1 MMDDNEAEKRRQRG
15 FKPNVQMNGK
25 RKGARSFIMT
35 PEGAFI
41 QKDGKLHTLADAVDL
56 FCSEVAHDPASWNAN
71 MKGYQYLVSHTD
83 TADREDVRRA
93 LGWLEMALAQRQRDA
108 AVAACKYLAAIPP
121 MLLAA
126 DYGRVMAIFNSRIVG
141 MVWAL
146 TPDLDMKPLPPRI
159 PRFGQEAGFGLIRA
173 VPEFY
178 AMLAMLGPEMEE
190 IVTQLVEEALA
201 YKVSLPP
208 QLVSLAR
215 SGPAARG

>member
-1 MMDDNEAEKRRQRG
+1 MDDNEAEKRKQRG
-15 FKPNVQMNGK
+15 FRPNVDFAGK
-25 RKGARSFIMT
+25 REGARSFIMT

-41 QKDGKLHTLADAVDL
+41 HKDGKLHVLADAVDL
-56 FCSEVAHDPASWNAN
+56 FWSEVAHDPSSWNAN
-71 MKGYQYLVSHTD
+71 LKGYQYLIDHAD

-93 LGWLEMALAQRQRDA
+93 FGWLETALAQRQRDA
-108 AVAACKYLAAIPP
+108 AVAACKYLAVIPP

-146 TPDLDMKPLPPRI
+146 TPDLDLKPLPPRI

-173 VPEFY
+173 VPELY
-178 AMLAMLGPEMEE
+178 VRLAMLGPEMEE

-208 QLVSLAR
+208 QLVSLVR